1 MYGTETRVRKLP
13 AINDL
18 AEAQR
23 GTLLLWLP
31 FAMALGIGLYFS
43 LRFEPDMKMYT
54 LLAMATAAGVFAS
67 RHAPFSMAIVLL
79 GLSLVTLGFVNAGFS
94 ANRKSAPVLS
104 YRYYGPI
111 EGRIVAID
119 RSASD
124 KPRITLDRVRLRN
137 VNPSR
142 TPDKI
147 RISLH
152 YPQQFVTLEPGRII
166 MLTGNL
172 SPPSGPVEPGGFDF
186 QRFAWFRALGAIGY
200 TRNPVLEAAPPDQ
213 AGYTTGLAR
222 LRMRLAAAIRSK
234 IEGQAGAFAAAI
246 LVGDRSAIAPV
257 MLDRLRASN
266 LAHLLAISG
275 LHMGLLTGFVFAV
288 IRYGLAL
295 VPFLALRLPVKKI
308 AALGAFVVAV
318 TYLFLSGA
326 NVATQRAFVMVAVML
341 LAILLDRRAL
351 TLRAVALAAVIVLIV
366 RPESL
371 IEAGFQMS
379 FAATTALVAVFAFLR
394 DKGVFVGGGG
404 PFKGTL
410 RWLFALVLSSGV
422 AGLATAPISAFHF
435 NQIAQ
440 YGLAANL
447 LSVPAMGAVVMP
459 SAVVAILLT
468 PLGLDGLAWTLMGA
482 GIDWILLVAGKIS
495 GLGGA
500 VVYIV
505 KPATLVLALI
515 ASGGLVLVL
524 LRGPVRLTAI
534 APFLLGFWFW
544 SETERPQ
551 LLLSANGRLM
561 GVLEDGARVLNRS
574 KGSGFVASNW
584 LENDGKGATQTM
596 ASIGVGKGKT
606 RLESV
611 SLGDVKVA
619 YFWQKDLDLQKVAML
634 CSSYDL
640 IILPQS
646 KLQQEGCKILNQSSL
661 KATGSVAVDVD
672 KTGFVITGARQV
684 TGTRLWSR

>member
-1 MYGTETRVRKLP
+1 MRGSVTRVRDYSG
-13 AINDL
+13 INDL

-23 GTLLLWLP
+23 GTLLLWMP
-31 FAMALGIGLYFS
+31 FALALGTGLYFA
-43 LRFEPDMKMYT
+43 LRFEPGMWVYGA
-54 LLAMATAAGVFAS
+54 LAGLALVAVFVA
-67 RHAPFSMAIVLL
+67 RLVPFSAAILLL
-79 GLSLVTLGFVNAGFS
+79 GLAILATGFMNAGFS
-94 ANRKSAPVLS
+94 AHRKSAPVLK

-111 EGRIVAID
+111 EGRIIAVD

-124 KPRITLDRVRLRN
+124 KPRITLDRVRLAK
-137 VNPSR
+137 VKASR
-142 TPDKI
+142 TPRKI

-200 TRNPVLEAAPPDQ
+200 SRNPVLEAAPPDQ
-213 AGYTTGLAR
+213 AGFAIGLAR
-222 LRMRLAAAIRSK
+222 LRMGLAAAIRGK
-234 IEGQAGAFAAAI
+234 IDGQGGAFAAAI
-246 LVGDRSAIAPV
+246 LVGDRSAIAPE

-275 LHMGLLTGFVFAV
+275 LHMGLLTGFIFAV

-295 VPFLALRLPVKKI
+295 VPYLALRLPVKKI
-308 AALGAFVVAV
+308 AAVGAFSVAV
-318 TYLFLSGA
+318 TYLLLSGA

-341 LAILLDRRAL
+341 LAILLERRAL
-351 TLRAVALAAVIVLIV
+351 TLRAVALAAVIVLLA

-394 DKGVFVGGGG
+394 DKGVFIGGGR
-404 PFKGTL
+404 PVKTAL

-468 PLGLDGLAWTLMGA
+468 PLGLDGLAWAMMGA
-482 GIDWILLVAGKIS
+482 GIDWILFVAGKIAA
-495 GLGGA
+495 LNGA

-515 ASGGLVLVL
+515 ASGALVLVL
-524 LRGPVRLTAI
+524 LRGRVRLVAI
-534 APFLLGFWFW
+534 APVFLGFWLW
-544 SETERPQ
+544 NTTARPQ
-551 LLLSANGRLM
+551 VLLSANGRLM
-561 GVLEDGARVLNRS
+561 GVIQDGKRVLNRAR
-574 KGSGFVASNW
+574 GSGFIASNW
-584 LENDGKGATQTM
+584 LENDGKGLTQAMATSGL
-596 ASIGVGKGKT
+596 AKGKT
-606 RLESV
+606 RLETVSV
-611 SLGDVKVA
+611 GGIKAA
-619 YFWQKDLDLQKVAML
+619 YIWQKDVDSQEVATL

-640 IILPQS
+640 VILPQS
-646 KLQQEGCKILNQSSL
+646 KLTQAGCEILNKPRL
-661 KATGSVAVDVD
+661 KATGSIALDVD
-672 KTGFVITGARQV
+672 KSNFVITGARQV
-684 TGTRLWSR
+684 TGQRLWSR